1 MAQRMIP
8 VIWIRLLV
16 ILGFGAFMVY
26 EGMWALA
33 AIAAVLAILS
43 AAQLVNAYRQRAGD
57 RGK

>member
-16 ILGFGAFMVY
+16 ILGFGAFMIY
-26 EGMWALA
+26 EGMWVLA
-33 AIAAVLAILS
+33 VIAAVLVILS
-43 AAQLVNAYRQRAGD
+43 AAQLVSAYRQRAGD

>member
-16 ILGFGAFMVY
+16 ILGFGAFMIY
-26 EGMWALA
+26 EGMWVLA

-43 AAQLVNAYRQRAGD
+43 AAQLVSAYRQRVGD
-57 RGK
+57 RDK